1 MVNKFIFLVSKA
13 LRRIRPAALDQCDID
28 CTAKV
33 MPNSDFRNVSMRRY
47 SYAGYGCR
55 INNCDIGSFCSI
67 SENVAIGFGEH
78 RMDYVSTSPIF
89 HEGSNILGRNFSM
102 HPRAHEPR
110 TKIGND
116 VWIGLNVIILAGV
129 VIGDGAVIGA
139 GSIVTKD
146 VPPYAI
152 WAGTPARQ
160 IRKRFDDKM
169 IQALCELQWWDWP
182 EEKIED
188 LGRFFN
194 RPDELLKGTRF

>member
-1 MVNKFIFLVSKA
+1 MLNKFIFMLSKA

-28 CTAKV
+28 STAKV

-67 SENVAIGFGEH
+67 AENVAIGFGEH
-78 RMDYVSTSPIF
+78 RLDYVSTSPIF
-89 HEGSNILGRNFSM
+89 HEGSNILGRNFSS
-102 HPRAHEPR
+102 HPRATESR
-110 TKIGND
+110 TQIGND
-116 VWIGLNVIILAGV
+116 VWIGLNVVILAGV

-160 IRKRFDDKM
+160 IRKRFDEKM
-169 IQALCELQWWDWP
+169 IQALCELRWWDWP
-182 EEKIED
+182 EEKIEN
-188 LGRFFN
+188 LGRFFD
-194 RPDELLKGTRF
+194 RPVELLKGTRF